1 MVLFISLVISKQVE
15 QYLILKLKLKYSV
28 ETFIKHI
35 GSHVYC
41 EIIPAQSTAH
51 ANVIQYS

>member
-1 MVLFISLVISKQVE
+1 MVHFISLVISKQVE

-41 EIIPAQSTAH
+41 EIIPAQSTA
-51 ANVIQYS
+51 QT